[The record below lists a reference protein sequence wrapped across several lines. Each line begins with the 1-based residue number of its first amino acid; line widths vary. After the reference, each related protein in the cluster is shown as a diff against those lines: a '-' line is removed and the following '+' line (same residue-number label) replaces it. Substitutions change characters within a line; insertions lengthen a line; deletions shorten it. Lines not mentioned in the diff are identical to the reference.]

1 MKGATPNR
9 HENINA
15 AKTRDFFS
23 GLLGPAR
30 IGIMRVFEMAGG
42 WGLDHLHFA
51 ERPKPEPRAGQIL
64 IRMHAA
70 SLNARDLVVLAR
82 GYGRATGEL
91 PLIPVSDGVGTVVAV
106 GDHVTRVKVGDRV
119 CPAYFQGW
127 IGGEPTQERF
137 ATALGGPLD
146 GVMAEYMCLSQEGV
160 VRVPDYL
167 THEEAATLP
176 CAALTAWSA
185 IAIHANTRPGD
196 HVLVQGTG
204 GVALFALAF
213 AKLFGAHVTVISS
226 SDEKL
231 ERASSLGADVT
242 INYGTTPEWWRLA
255 REIAPD
261 RSGFDTI
268 VELGG
273 ETTLAQSIKSIRIG
287 GTIALIGV
295 LSGLSPTLPLGAVV
309 TRQVRLQG
317 VTVGHRD
324 GFETMLAA
332 MTQHKLRPVIGKTYE
347 FEDLKIALADLARP
361 TGLGKTVIRFD
372 QYAA

>member
-1 MKGATPNR
+1 
-9 HENINA
+9 
-15 AKTRDFFS
+15 
-23 GLLGPAR
+23 
-30 IGIMRVFEMAGG
+30 MRVFQIAGG
-42 WGLDHLHFA
+42 WGFDHLNLA
-51 ERPKPEPRAGQIL
+51 QRPKPEPLAGQIV

-70 SLNARDLVVLAR
+70 SLNARDLIVPVR

-91 PLIPVSDGVGTVVAV
+91 PLIPISDGVGTVVAI

-119 CPAYFQGW
+119 CPTYFQGW

-146 GVMAEYMCLSQEGV
+146 GVMAEYMCLSEQGV
-160 VRVPDYL
+160 VRVPNYL
-167 THEEAATLP
+167 THDEAATLP

-185 IAIHANTRPGD
+185 ITNHAATRPGD
-196 HVLVQGTG
+196 RVLIQGTG

-213 AKLFGAHVTVISS
+213 AKLHGAHVTVISS

-231 ERASSLGADVT
+231 ERVRGLGADMT
-242 INYGTTPEWWRLA
+242 INYGATPEWSRLA
-255 REIAPD
+255 KEIAAD
-261 RSGFDTI
+261 RGGFDTI

-273 ETTLAQSIKSIRIG
+273 EATLTQSIKSIRIG

-295 LSGLSPTLPLGAVV
+295 LSGLSPTLPLGAIV

-324 GFETMLAA
+324 GFDAMLAA
-332 MTQHKLRPVIGKTYE
+332 MAQHQVRPVIGKV
-347 FEDLKIALADLARP
+347 FGFDDLKLALAETAKP

-372 QYAA
+372 NDAA